1 MAKTIKR
8 PTPVAITD
16 YWFYLTIL
24 SVIFISI
31 RFDTKTQDPFNLPKL
46 GVLLLVLWLPLYLI
60 TRKANLLKKKLALFA
75 ALIPLGFICALIF
88 SSIDSGNFYE
98 SLVGIYQRN
107 LGIST
112 YAFFVLLLVGIALN
126 FTFKNYNFA
135 LFSFVTLGTL
145 QTIYGL
151 IQQLGADPFPWKNP
165 YNPMIGTFGNPNY
178 ASAFLGCSA
187 VACLALLATSKIQVK
202 IFLVAQIILSVILV
216 INSNSSQ
223 GLMAFVIGMS
233 LFGLG
238 YSYLKYRKAFL
249 PTLIVVAAG
258 GFMGLLG
265 LLDKGPFQFLNQSS
279 IAARGDYWRAAIS
292 MWKSSPIT
300 GVGFD
305 QYGDYFGVHRDSAQ
319 VIGRGFLTQSDNA
332 HNTFLHILATTG
344 LIGAIFYVLIHLL
357 IIVLAL
363 NYLRSAKSVEYLAML
378 STFSIWISFVSIS
391 LISPDNLGVTVW
403 LWVFAGLVLGQVIVK
418 DNSVNTETLRNNYL
432 MLAFCLVLT
441 LIPSAVVVTKFTVA
455 DKCVWNTYLVGYSGT
470 KSLPEL
476 NKLISDCVAN
486 GPKEDRYLAL
496 AASFSMGLKDYN
508 QGIYFASKLAK
519 QNSRSTD
526 ARRLSAYS
534 YEVLSKY
541 KEAIASRKRL
551 EALNPMELENLKNL
565 SLDYL
570 AIKDLESALDYR
582 NKIKSVDPMSG
593 FIQEIDSKIAAQN

>member
-1 MAKTIKR
+1 MAQTLKR
-8 PTPVAITD
+8 PTTAAIKD
-16 YWFYLTIL
+16 YWFFLTIL
-24 SVIFISI
+24 AVVFISL
-31 RFDTKTQDPFNLPKL
+31 RFDSKTQDPFNLPKL
-46 GVLLLVLWLPLYLI
+46 GLLLLVLWLPLYLI
-60 TRKANLLKKKLALFA
+60 TRKANSLKRKLPFFA
-75 ALIPLGFICALIF
+75 ALIPLGFIFALIF
-88 SSIDSGNFYE
+88 SSINAGNFYE
-98 SLVGIYQRN
+98 SLVGNYQRN

-112 YAFFVLLLVGIALN
+112 YAFFVLLLLGIALN

-135 LFSFVTLGTL
+135 FFSFVALGTL
-145 QTIYGL
+145 ETIYGL
-151 IQQLGADPFPWKNP
+151 IQQLGNDPFPWKNP

-187 VACLALLATSKIQVK
+187 VACVALVATSKVQVK
-202 IFLVAQIILSVILV
+202 IFLLSQIILSVILV

-223 GLMAFVIGMS
+223 GLMAFVIGLS
-233 LFGLG
+233 IFGLG

-249 PTLIVVAAG
+249 PSLIIVATG
-258 GFMGLLG
+258 GFIGLLG
-265 LLDKGPFQFLNQSS
+265 LLDKGPFQFLYQGS
-279 IAARGDYWRAAIS
+279 ITARGDYWRAAIS
-292 MWKSSPIT
+292 MWKSSPFT

-305 QYGDYFGVHRDSAQ
+305 QYGNYFGVHRDSAQ

-344 LIGAIFYVLIHLL
+344 LFGMIFYVLIHLL
-357 IIVLAL
+357 IFVLAI
-363 NYLRSAKSVEYLAML
+363 NYLRNAKSVEYLMML

-403 LWVFAGLVLGQVIVK
+403 LWVFAGLVLGQAIVK
-418 DNSVNTETLRNNYL
+418 NNSDRTDILRNNYL

-441 LIPSAVVVTKFTVA
+441 LIPSAVLVTKFTVA

-476 NKLISDCVAN
+476 NKLMYDCVAN

-508 QGIYFASKLAK
+508 RAISYTAKLSK
-519 QNSRSTD
+519 QNPRSVD
-526 ARRLSAYS
+526 AYRLSAYS
-534 YEVLSKY
+534 YEALSNY
-541 KEAIASRKRL
+541 DGAIASRKQL
-551 EALNPMELENLKNL
+551 EAVNPMELENLKNL

-570 AIKDLESALDYR
+570 AIKDVDSALNYR

-593 FIQEIDSKIAAQN
+593 FIQEIDSKIAGQD